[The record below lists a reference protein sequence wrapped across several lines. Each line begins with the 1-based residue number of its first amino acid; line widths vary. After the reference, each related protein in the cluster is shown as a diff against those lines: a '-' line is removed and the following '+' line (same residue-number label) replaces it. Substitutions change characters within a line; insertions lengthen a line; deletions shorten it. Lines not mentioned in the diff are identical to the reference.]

1 MRLREG
7 DKVKVISG
15 KDAGKESRVVRV
27 MPKTNKLIV
36 EGVNTAKKHQAPR
49 GQTMQG
55 GIIDKDM
62 PIHSSNVM
70 IVCPDCGP
78 TRVGHRIDADGVKHR
93 TCVKCGGDL

>member
-78 TRVGHRIDADGVKHR
+78 TRVGHRIDADGVKRR

>member
-15 KDAGKESRVVRV
+15 KDAGRESRVVRV
-27 MPKTNKLIV
+27 MPATGEVIV
-36 EGVNTAKKHQAPR
+36 EGVNTAKKHQRPR

-62 PIHSSNVM
+62 PINSSNVM
-70 IVCPDCGP
+70 ILCDDCGP
-78 TRVGHRIDADGVKHR
+78 TRVGHRIDEDGVKHR